1 MITEKLTGPDDG
13 DQAGECSLCGPYR
26 TEIESGKMR
35 PCYEWEREGTKVK
48 EVEGE

>member
-26 TEIESGKMR
+26 TEIESGTMR
-35 PCYEWEREGTKVK
+35 PCYEWEREGTKKK